1 MFSRGWRRTCLVI
14 LLAAALMVPV
24 EGTAKFRD
32 AVQFEDN
39 RFVGIGN
46 FELLHRFQRISGD
59 TMTLDRTQLRYQ
71 LVYGVMRNFEVGVR
85 VPVILYENGD
95 EGVGD
100 ISLLQRFKFTDEGY
114 NFPETSGGFELFF
127 PTGDENDVPPTGS
140 GSLNVRLFAAMG
152 DDLAPGWA
160 WLAHGGVT
168 FFGDSDVEDAYE
180 YNGALR
186 YRTYPSMKVN
196 FELNGST
203 GGLVDRS
210 ELYVSP
216 GLLLHAR
223 NGLSVSLSFP
233 VGVTS
238 ESADQKATLQVSH
251 EF

>member
-1 MFSRGWRRTCLVI
+1 MFSRGWRRTLLVV
-14 LLAAALMVPV
+14 LLTGVLMVPAGAV
-24 EGTAKFRD
+24 AKFRD

-59 TMTLDRTQLRYQ
+59 TLNLDRTELRYQ

-85 VPVILYENGD
+85 VPVILYQNGE
-95 EGVGD
+95 EGIGD
-100 ISLLQRFKFTDEGY
+100 VSLIQRFKFTEKGY

-127 PTGDENDVPPTGS
+127 PTGDEDAVPPTGT
-140 GSLNVRLFAAMG
+140 GSLDVRLFGAIG
-152 DDLAPGWA
+152 DDLGPGWA
-160 WLAHGGVT
+160 WLTHGGVT
-168 FFGDSDVEDAYE
+168 FFGDSAIDDAYE
-180 YNGALR
+180 YNAALR
-186 YRTYPSMKVN
+186 YRTYPAMKVN

-203 GGLVDRS
+203 GGRFDRS

-216 GLLLHAR
+216 GLLLHAQ
-223 NGLSVSLSFP
+223 NGLSVSFSFP